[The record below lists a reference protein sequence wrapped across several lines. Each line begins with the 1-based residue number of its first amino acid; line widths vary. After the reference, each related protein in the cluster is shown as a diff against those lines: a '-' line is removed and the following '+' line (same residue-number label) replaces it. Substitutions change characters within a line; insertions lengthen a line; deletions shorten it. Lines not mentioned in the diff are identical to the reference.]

1 LTDGAAPVA
10 TEMMETLNRGSRYR
24 IGMVPASLAAGD
36 LESLSRALAGEG
48 VEFLIVEGRSEPLP
62 EDFPVRHMVIA
73 EGEDAVAATR
83 RLMEE
88 CPDYGPERQWA
99 KALGE
104 EFAVRQT
111 PPPMPGQESRQPQF
125 QQSAPGQ
132 PQYQQPPR
140 PQFAQ
145 QPPRQPEYQEP
156 VQRLERPPMPKNY
169 LLWSVL
175 TTILCCFAA
184 GIVALV
190 FSTQVTSRYYR
201 GDYEGA
207 ERASRNAQIWII
219 ASIVLAVISNTLYLP
234 MMLVSTMLGM

>member
-1 LTDGAAPVA
+1 MTDGSAPVA

-24 IGMVPASLAAGD
+24 IGKVPAELAAGQPD
-36 LESLSRALAGEG
+36 ALAQALAGEG
-48 VEFLIVEGRSEPLP
+48 VEFLIVEDRAEPLP
-62 EDFPVRHMVIA
+62 ADFPVRYMTIA
-73 EGEDAVAATR
+73 EGEDAVEATR

-104 EFAVRQT
+104 EFAVKQT
-111 PPPMPGQESRQPQF
+111 PPPVPREEEQTQYQQPVQPQF
-125 QQSAPGQ
+125 VPQQ
-132 PQYQQPPR
+132 PQYQQPY
-140 PQFAQ
+140 Q
-145 QPPRQPEYQEP
+145 QSMEHPK
-156 VQRLERPPMPKNY
+156 RPPMPRNY

-201 GDYEGA
+201 GDYAGA
-207 ERASRNAQIWII
+207 EQASRNAQIWII
-219 ASIVLAVISNTLYLP
+219 ASIVLSVISNTLYVPL
-234 MMLVSTMLGM
+234 MLISGSMGM

>member
-1 LTDGAAPVA
+1 MTDGSAPVA

-24 IGMVPASLAAGD
+24 IGKVPAELAAGQPD
-36 LESLSRALAGEG
+36 ALAQALAGEG
-48 VEFLIVEGRSEPLP
+48 VEFLIVEDRAEPLP
-62 EDFPVRHMVIA
+62 ADFPVRYMTIA
-73 EGEDAVAATR
+73 EGEDAVEATR

-104 EFAVRQT
+104 EFAVKQT
-111 PPPMPGQESRQPQF
+111 PPPVPREEEQTQYQQPVQPHF
-125 QQSAPGQ
+125 VPQQ
-132 PQYQQPPR
+132 PQYQQPY
-140 PQFAQ
+140 Q
-145 QPPRQPEYQEP
+145 QSMEHPK
-156 VQRLERPPMPKNY
+156 RPPMPRNY

-201 GDYEGA
+201 GDYAGA
-207 ERASRNAQIWII
+207 EQASRNAQIWII
-219 ASIVLAVISNTLYLP
+219 ASIVLSVISNTLYVPL
-234 MMLVSTMLGM
+234 MLISGSMGM

>member
-1 LTDGAAPVA
+1 MTDGSAPVA

-24 IGMVPASLAAGD
+24 IGKVPAELAAGQPD
-36 LESLSRALAGEG
+36 ALAQALAGEG
-48 VEFLIVEGRSEPLP
+48 VEFLIVEDRTEPLP
-62 EDFPVRHMVIA
+62 ADFPVRYMTIA
-73 EGEDAVAATR
+73 EGEDAVEATR

-104 EFAVRQT
+104 EFAVKQT
-111 PPPMPGQESRQPQF
+111 PPPVPGEEQQPQQTQYQQPVQPQF
-125 QQSAPGQ
+125 VPWQ
-132 PQYQQPPR
+132 PQYQQPYQQSMEH
-140 PQFAQ
+140 PQ
-145 QPPRQPEYQEP
+145 
-156 VQRLERPPMPKNY
+156 RPPMPRNY

-201 GDYEGA
+201 GDYAGA
-207 ERASRNAQIWII
+207 EQASRNAQIWII
-219 ASIVLAVISNTLYLP
+219 ASIVLSVISNTLYVPL
-234 MMLVSTMLGM
+234 MLISGSMGM

>member
-1 LTDGAAPVA
+1 MTDGSAPVA

-24 IGMVPASLAAGD
+24 IGKVPAELAVGQPDA
-36 LESLSRALAGEG
+36 LAQALAGEG
-48 VEFLIVEGRSEPLP
+48 VEFLIVEDRAEPLP
-62 EDFPVRHMVIA
+62 ADFPVRYMTIA
-73 EGEDAVAATR
+73 EGEDAVEATR

-104 EFAVRQT
+104 EFAVKQT
-111 PPPMPGQESRQPQF
+111 PPPVPGEEQQTQYQQPVQPQF
-125 QQSAPGQ
+125 VPQQ
-132 PQYQQPPR
+132 PQYQQPYQQSMEH
-140 PQFAQ
+140 PQ
-145 QPPRQPEYQEP
+145 
-156 VQRLERPPMPKNY
+156 RPPMPRNY

-201 GDYEGA
+201 GDYAGA
-207 ERASRNAQIWII
+207 EQASRNAQIWII
-219 ASIVLAVISNTLYLP
+219 ASIVLSVISNTLYVPL
-234 MMLVSTMLGM
+234 MLISGSMGM